1 MPFSNNKTVKLKT
14 PAKINLFLEIL
25 NKRSDGYHN
34 LSTIMQT
41 IALYDEL
48 TIESIPQKDIIEL
61 ECNNK
66 EVPVDETNIVYKAA
80 KAVKLAFNI
89 KEGVKIYIDKQI
101 PIGAGL
107 GGGSSNAAATIKG
120 LIDLWHIKVKTQDER
135 IKSIASK
142 LGADVPFF
150 LIGGTALCEGIGDI
164 ITPIKSIGKKNV
176 ILVNPGFSMSTALVY
191 SRIKFP
197 LTKTRK
203 IHKIHSSFYDWV
215 LNKDSLFNRLEEFV
229 FPYSPE
235 IEKIKALL
243 IQNGCISLM
252 SGSGSTVFAI
262 TDSKEHSDKV
272 ISNLSKCQW
281 KIYNTIT
288 C

>member
-1 MPFSNNKTVKLKT
+1 MQLSKNKTVKLKT

-25 NKRSDGYHN
+25 NKRPDGYHN

-48 TIESIPQKDIIEL
+48 TIESVPQKDIIEL
-61 ECNNK
+61 DCNNK
-66 EVPVDETNIVYKAA
+66 EVPIDETNIVYKAA

-89 KEGVKIYIDKQI
+89 KEGVKIHIDKQI

-120 LIDLWHIKVKTQDER
+120 LIDLWHIKAQDEK

-142 LGADVPFF
+142 LGADVAFF
-150 LIGGTALCEGIGDI
+150 LIGGAALCEGIGDI
-164 ITPIKSIGKKNV
+164 ITPIKMSGKKNV
-176 ILVNPGFSMSTALVY
+176 ILVNPGFGVSTALVY

-197 LTKTRK
+197 LTKIRE
-203 IHKIHSSFYDWV
+203 IHKILSSFCDGS
-215 LNKDSLFNRLEEFV
+215 LNKDNLFNRLEEFV

-235 IEKIKALL
+235 IAKIKALL

-272 ISNLSKCQW
+272 ISNLSKYQW